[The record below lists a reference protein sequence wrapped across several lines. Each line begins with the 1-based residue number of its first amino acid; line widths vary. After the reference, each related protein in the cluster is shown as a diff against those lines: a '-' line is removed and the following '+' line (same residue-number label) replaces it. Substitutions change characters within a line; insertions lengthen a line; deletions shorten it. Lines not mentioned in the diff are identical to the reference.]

1 MPDPRLLRS
10 LTLARGTY
18 DRAADR
24 RLDEQWLGQV
34 WSGEIPARVLVVH
47 QGMVAVTTELP
58 AELVFQDPIAV
69 EGIAGVRAV
78 LGIEDDIVYL
88 GLLLPAESA
97 VPELPKAAAGEEVMA
112 GGLREFGG
120 RLGDRDSGLLVS
132 AVALANW
139 HAGHSRCPRC
149 GAPTQSVQG
158 GWARHCDVDSTDQ
171 FPRNDPAVIVL
182 VLDDQDRALLGNRVG
197 WPTTTYSTLAGFV
210 EAGESA
216 EMTVIREMAEE
227 AGVRI
232 DAARIDYLGSQP
244 WPFPSS
250 LMLGYHAY
258 IAADSPPAKGDG
270 EEIAT
275 ARWFT
280 RDELA
285 AACKTG
291 EVVLPGTIS
300 IARRLIEHWYGA
312 DLPVASI

>member
-1 MPDPRLLRS
+1 MPDRRLLSS

-24 RLDEQWLGQV
+24 RLDVQWLGQV
-34 WSGEIPARVLVVH
+34 WSGEVPARMFVVH
-47 QGMVAVTTELP
+47 EGKAAVTAGSP
-58 AELVFQDPIAV
+58 AELVFQDPTAV
-69 EGIAGVRAV
+69 EGVDGVRTV
-78 LGIEDDIVYL
+78 LGIEDGIAYL
-88 GLLLPAESA
+88 GLLLPSDSA
-97 VPELPKAAAGEEVMA
+97 GLELPTSADGEQVVI

-120 RLGDRDSGLLVS
+120 VLGARDSSLLVS

-149 GAPTQSVQG
+149 GAPTKSIQG
-158 GWARHCDVDSTDQ
+158 GWARYCDIDNADH

-182 VLDDQDRALLGNRVG
+182 VLDDQGRALLGNRVG
-197 WPTTTYSTLAGFV
+197 WPATIYSTLAGFV

-280 RDELA
+280 RDELVE
-285 AACKTG
+285 ACKTG
-291 EVVLPGTIS
+291 EVVLPGSIS
-300 IARRLIEHWYGA
+300 IGRSLIEHWYGA
-312 DLPVASI
+312 ALPGA

>member
-1 MPDPRLLRS
+1 

-34 WSGEIPARVLVVH
+34 WSGQVPTRMFVVH
-47 QGMVAVTTELP
+47 QGKAAVTTGSP
-58 AELVFQDPIAV
+58 AELVFQDPAALQGV
-69 EGIAGVRAV
+69 EGVRAV
-78 LGIEDDIVYL
+78 LGIDDGVTYL
-88 GLLLPAESA
+88 GLLLPSDSA
-97 VPELPKAAAGEEVMA
+97 APELPEAVEGEEVVA
-112 GGLREFGG
+112 GGLRELGG
-120 RLGDRDSGLLVS
+120 ILGDRDSSLLVS

-139 HAGHSRCPRC
+139 HAGHSWCPRC

-158 GWARHCDVDSTDQ
+158 GWARHCDVDNTDH

-197 WPTTTYSTLAGFV
+197 WPATTYSTLAGFV

-250 LMLGYHAY
+250 LMFGYHAY
-258 IAADSPPAKGDG
+258 IAEDSPPAKGDG

-291 EVVLPGTIS
+291 EVVLPGIIS

-312 DLPVASI
+312 ELPGVWT